1 MDLVVFAAI
10 KMSKRKFKSQEETIC
25 TPTDCNLAPT
35 LHPSVV
41 QQEIPSQNF
50 QPQDIPTPNEVAGE
64 IEEPGGDDGEGNN
77 SRLRSLV
84 WQHYTRTL
92 VDGVM
97 KAICNYCSKKLG
109 GNTGNG
115 TSHLRHHVTIC
126 PRRRQKKLKQTLT
139 QKVGDGKVELYTF
152 DQESARRALAQMIIL
167 HEYPLSMVEHVG
179 FRNFMSVVQPLF
191 KVVSRNTI
199 KSDILKIYDYER
211 LKTMQLLDEN
221 KSRIA
226 ITTDMWIASN
236 QNRGFMVITSHFI
249 DDSWTLQS
257 RIIRFIYVPCPHTA
271 ETLSDVLME
280 CLLDWNLDRF
290 FHMRC
295 AHILNLIV
303 KDGLE
308 VIGGDIEK
316 IRESE
321 KFEEAARQLK
331 LPGTK
336 KMVLDCKTRWNSTFL
351 MIQSAL
357 IYKDVFPRL
366 KQLESQYKCLLDD
379 RDWEMAKEICEKL
392 KLFYNVSELFSGTK
406 YPTTNL
412 YFPKICEIRLS
423 LTRWLTSRRDEIKN
437 MARSMIEKFDKYWS
451 VIHGIM
457 VVTTVLDPRF
467 KMRLIEYF
475 FPLMYGQ
482 YASNEIDKI
491 RKYCYDLI
499 KECGSNHSSN
509 MGHQPSFTSSHL
521 NQSDFEE
528 MNPLMDNFDLFVSS
542 TVSTDNEK
550 SELDHYLDEAVLPR
564 TSDFDILGWWKSN
577 GTKYP
582 ILSALARDILAIP
595 LLVLMHTLVAALIL
609 KKWIWMRIHAPLMD
623 VKEELQEHHEIMM
636 MAALAELEANCI
648 YLVLGVPLFVSFSV
662 IFFHFVDATSLCSV
676 YCSLF

>member
-1 MDLVVFAAI
+1 
-10 KMSKRKFKSQEETIC
+10 MSKRKFKSQEETIC

-41 QQEIPSQNF
+41 QQEIPSQIA

-226 ITTDMWIASN
+226 ITTDMWTASN
-236 QNRGFMVITSHFI
+236 QNKGFMVITSHFI

-280 CLLDWNLDRF
+280 CLLDWNLDRKLSTLTVDNCTTNDKMIDLILEKLSGSSLLLGGGY
-290 FHMRC
+290 FHMRCC

-308 VIGGDIEK
+308 VIGGGIEK
-316 IRESE
+316 IRESVVYWTATQKREE

-366 KQLESQYKCLLDD
+366 KQRESQYKCLPDD
-379 RDWEMAKEICEKL
+379 RDWEMAREICEKL
-392 KLFYNVSELFSGTK
+392 KLFYNVFELFSGTK

-437 MARSMIEKFDKYWS
+437 RARSMIEKFDKYWS

-457 VVTTVLDPRF
+457 VVAIVLDPRS

-499 KECGSNHSSN
+499 KECGFNHSSN

-528 MNPLMDNFDLFVSS
+528 MNPLMEN
-542 TVSTDNEK
+542 
-550 SELDHYLDEAVLPR
+550 
-564 TSDFDILGWWKSN
+564 
-577 GTKYP
+577 
-582 ILSALARDILAIP
+582 P
-595 LLVLMHTLVAALIL
+595 LLDGYGLVIEGEQVHKRVLVSGFGGGVEYARLVFDGMRKRSVASWNSLLAGYVWCWDVDGVQRIFNEISKWNVVSWTTMIVGCAQNGRYKQAL
-609 KKWIWMRIHAPLMD
+609 
-623 VKEELQEHHEIMM
+623 
-636 MAALAELEANCI
+636 
-648 YLVLGVPLFVSFSV
+648 
-662 IFFHFVDATSLCSV
+662 
-676 YCSLF
+676 SLFG

>member
-25 TPTDCNLAPT
+25 TPTDSNLAPT
-35 LHPSVV
+35 LYPSVV
-41 QQEIPSQNF
+41 QQEIPSQIA

-64 IEEPGGDDGEGNN
+64 IEEPEGDDGEGNN

-226 ITTDMWIASN
+226 ITTDMWTACN
-236 QNRGFMVITSHFI
+236 QNRGFM
-249 DDSWTLQS
+249 
-257 RIIRFIYVPCPHTA
+257 
-271 ETLSDVLME
+271 
-280 CLLDWNLDRF
+280 
-290 FHMRC
+290 
-295 AHILNLIV
+295 
-303 KDGLE
+303 DGLK
-308 VIGGDIEK
+308 VIGGGIET
-316 IRESE
+316 IRESVVYWTATQKREE

-357 IYKDVFPRL
+357 IYKDIFPRL
-366 KQLESQYKCLLDD
+366 KQRESQYKCLPDD

-392 KLFYNVSELFSGTK
+392 KLFYNVSELFFGTK
-406 YPTTNL
+406 YPTANL

-423 LTRWLTSRRDEIKN
+423 LTRWLTSRRDEIK
-437 MARSMIEKFDKYWS
+437 KY
-451 VIHGIM
+451 G
-457 VVTTVLDPRF
+457 
-467 KMRLIEYF
+467 K
-475 FPLMYGQ
+475 
-482 YASNEIDKI
+482 
-491 RKYCYDLI
+491 KYD
-499 KECGSNHSSN
+499 
-509 MGHQPSFTSSHL
+509 
-521 NQSDFEE
+521 
-528 MNPLMDNFDLFVSS
+528 
-542 TVSTDNEK
+542 
-550 SELDHYLDEAVLPR
+550 
-564 TSDFDILGWWKSN
+564 
-577 GTKYP
+577 
-582 ILSALARDILAIP
+582 
-595 LLVLMHTLVAALIL
+595 
-609 KKWIWMRIHAPLMD
+609 
-623 VKEELQEHHEIMM
+623 
-636 MAALAELEANCI
+636 
-648 YLVLGVPLFVSFSV
+648 
-662 IFFHFVDATSLCSV
+662 
-676 YCSLF
+676 

>member
-1 MDLVVFAAI
+1 
-10 KMSKRKFKSQEETIC
+10 
-25 TPTDCNLAPT
+25 
-35 LHPSVV
+35 
-41 QQEIPSQNF
+41 
-50 QPQDIPTPNEVAGE
+50 
-64 IEEPGGDDGEGNN
+64 
-77 SRLRSLV
+77 
-84 WQHYTRTL
+84 
-92 VDGVM
+92 
-97 KAICNYCSKKLG
+97 
-109 GNTGNG
+109 
-115 TSHLRHHVTIC
+115 
-126 PRRRQKKLKQTLT
+126 
-139 QKVGDGKVELYTF
+139 
-152 DQESARRALAQMIIL
+152 MIIL

-191 KVVSRNTI
+191 KVVLRNTI

-226 ITTDMWIASN
+226 ITTNMWTASN
-236 QNRGFMVITSHFI
+236 QNRGFIVITSHFI

-280 CLLDWNLDRF
+280 CLLDWNLDRKLSTLTVDNCTTNDKMIDLILEKLSGSSLLLGGGF
-290 FHMRC
+290 FHMRCC

-308 VIGGDIEK
+308 VIGGGIEK
-316 IRESE
+316 IRESVVYWTTTPKREE

-366 KQLESQYKCLLDD
+366 KQRESQYKCLPDD
-379 RDWEMAKEICEKL
+379 RDWEMAREICEKL

-406 YPTTNL
+406 YPTANL

-457 VVTTVLDPRF
+457 AVATVFDPRF

-528 MNPLMDNFDLFVSS
+528 MNHLMDNFDLFVSS

-582 ILSALARDILAIP
+582 ILSALAKDILAIP
-595 LLVLMHTLVAALIL
+595 VSTVASESAFSTSGRFLLVLMHTLVAALIL
-609 KKWIWMRIHAPLMD
+609 KKWIWMRIHAPLMG
-623 VKEELQEHHEIMM
+623 VKEELQEHYEIMM

-648 YLVLGVPLFVSFSV
+648 YL
-662 IFFHFVDATSLCSV
+662 FVDL
-676 YCSLF
+676 

>member
-35 LHPSVV
+35 LHPSAV
-41 QQEIPSQNF
+41 QQEIPSQIA

-64 IEEPGGDDGEGNN
+64 IKEPGGDDGEGNN

-109 GNTGNG
+109 GNTVNG

-179 FRNFMSVVQPLF
+179 FRNFMSVVQLLF

-226 ITTDMWIASN
+226 ITTDMWTASN
-236 QNRGFMVITSHFI
+236 QNRGFMAITSHFI

-257 RIIRFIYVPCPHTA
+257 RIRFIYVPCPHTA

-280 CLLDWNLDRF
+280 CLLDWNLDLHFCWGGGF
-290 FHMRC
+290 FHMRCC

-308 VIGGDIEK
+308 VIGGGIEK
-316 IRESE
+316 IRESVVYWTTTQKRKE

-366 KQLESQYKCLLDD
+366 KQRESQYKCLPDD
-379 RDWEMAKEICEKL
+379 RDWEMAREICEKL
-392 KLFYNVSELFSGTK
+392 KLFYNVSELFYGTK

-423 LTRWLTSRRDEIKN
+423 LTRLLTSRRDEIKN

-457 VVTTVLDPRF
+457 AVATVLDPRF

-564 TSDFDILGWWKSN
+564 HLILIFW
-577 GTKYP
+577 
-582 ILSALARDILAIP
+582 
-595 LLVLMHTLVAALIL
+595 LLVLMHTLVVALIL
-609 KKWIWMRIHAPLMD
+609 KKWIWMRIHAPLMG
-623 VKEELQEHHEIMM
+623 VKEEMQEHHEIMM

-662 IFFHFVDATSLCSV
+662 IFFHFVDAASLCSV